1 MSSDDSNSDND
12 AGHDGDDGDGHD
24 DGCGDDDDHD
34 DDDDDDDDARSQ
46 IDLHSRPY
54 TMSSLLSPPS
64 LPPCRSLSIIA
75 ATRGLQCILRG
86 IYVLTLDM
94 MDMSVGDGDGD
105 VDGRMDV
112 GVPATHAEDDDLAYY
127 HF

>member
-34 DDDDDDDDARSQ
+34 DDDDDACSQ

-94 MDMSVGDGDGD
+94 MDMSVGDGD